1 MNTQQRKVSAGRPPK
16 FTEPS
21 CPVTITL
28 PLRTIEALQRV
39 DRDRAKAIVM
49 CVDAVAGNDESAARR
64 VQLIETFPGFGMII
78 IPPSPSL
85 RKLEQLRLVE
95 IAPERFLLV
104 ALGDYSAQT
113 LELDIQD
120 LLENLAPESED
131 EGPVLAELKQVLSC
145 NRRQENITSGRL
157 LLIGL

>member
-1 MNTQQRKVSAGRPPK
+1 MSTQQRKSSAGRPPK
-16 FTEPS
+16 FSEAS

-28 PLRTIEALQRV
+28 PIRTLEALQAV
-39 DRDRAKAIVM
+39 DADRARAIVM
-49 CVDAVAGNDESAARR
+49 CVDTVAGSGEKPANR
-64 VQLIETFPGFGMII
+64 VEVIEAFEGFGMII
-78 IPPSPSL
+78 MPPCPSL
-85 RKLEQLRLVE
+85 RKLECLRLVE

-131 EGPVLAELKQVLSC
+131 EGPVLAELKQVLSR